1 MGGEGTSASGEIYVV
16 GGGIYGWWLERA
28 VRA

>member
-16 GGGIYGWWLERA
+16 GGGIYESCVARA